1 MKRRIT
7 KLNGKQVMV
16 EGLMTY
22 GLLDLGLRTLD
33 FQCCEDV
40 DAEPFKGEFKVQ
52 GMRDGN
58 VYMEEMKRRVR
69 NKPMFRE
76 DNSSL
81 SLGNDHHFYYVMRLD
96 EALLDELPLRL
107 VTQAK
112 AIARKVIRKYELD
125 VPFEICD

>member
-22 GLLDLGLRTLD
+22 GLSDLGLRTLD

-107 VTQAK
+107 VSQAK

>member
-107 VTQAK
+107 VSQAK

>member
-1 MKRRIT
+1 M
-7 KLNGKQVMV
+7 NGKQVMV

-107 VTQAK
+107 VSQAK

>member
-107 VTQAK
+107 VSQAK
-112 AIARKVIRKYELD
+112 AKARKGIRKYELD